1 VEPDVEKRIG
11 ELEIAMDRLR
21 SLYDQYFLGIE
32 KLEPLVARKDV
43 DRRIYTLRKEQ
54 IRNTAQRFRF
64 NMLIQRFNTYQT
76 HWRGICRA
84 IEDGTFKRHIL
95 RARAR
100 FGPGKADASKGAASR
115 ATPSLAE
122 TIAEELAALDRE
134 FAPKPVWI
142 ERPADGDFRLDSE
155 PPSMTGLAASGAS
168 ARVHDRET
176 TAKMEAR
183 VRDLARGLQ
192 PAFRQGSNRPQPL
205 GAGSQPPVRPKS
217 SFPRSTRPP
226 PVAVPTPR
234 AATGRPDGTSPAP
247 PGRGQHLDAT
257 SPAPPRLGQ
266 HLAAA
271 KTMVQPPPRV
281 TAKKAAHS
289 TAQGDGLPEARVR
302 AIYAEYIEAK
312 RHRKESTASIT
323 YEALANRLRESGAK
337 LEQKHGRPID
347 FEVNEKDG
355 KTILKAILK

>member
-1 VEPDVEKRIG
+1 VELGDVEKRIG

-43 DRRIYTLRKEQ
+43 DRRIFTLRKEQ

-84 IEDGTFKRHIL
+84 IEDGTYKRHIL

-100 FGPGKADASKGAASR
+100 FGPGKADASKGTASR

-134 FAPKPVWI
+134 FAPKPTWI
-142 ERPADGDFRLDSE
+142 ERPVDGNFRLDSE
-155 PPSMTGLAASGAS
+155 PPAMTSLAAPGAGR
-168 ARVHDRET
+168 AHDRET

-217 SFPRSTRPP
+217 SFSGSTRPP
-226 PVAVPTPR
+226 PAAVPTPR
-234 AATGRPDGTSPAP
+234 AAAAPLDATSPAP

-257 SPAPPRLGQ
+257 SPAPPGLGQ
-266 HLAAA
+266 RLAAA
-271 KTMVQPPPRV
+271 KTVVLPPPEE
-281 TAKKAAHS
+281 TAKKAPQS
-289 TAQGDGLPEARVR
+289 TAQGDGLSEARVR

>member
-100 FGPGKADASKGAASR
+100 FGPSKADASKGTASR

-217 SFPRSTRPP
+217 SFSRSTRPP

-234 AATGRPDGTSPAP
+234 AATAPPDGTSPAP
-247 PGRGQHLDAT
+247 APLGR
-257 SPAPPRLGQ
+257 

-271 KTMVQPPPRV
+271 KTMVQPPPGV
-281 TAKKAAHS
+281 TAKKTAHS